1 MSNVPTFT
9 KEELKMPRERFGEKI
24 DQEQEPPSVAGIV
37 LSILIVILILILGG
51 LYMWGA
57 EIQRALN
64 TPEAL
69 PTNSR
74 PTPAQNNEPE
84 STNAEAA
91 VESLNA
97 MSTSNEIAPM
107 QADLESTLIESGE
120 TNLNAI
126 DDVLKPQS

>member
-1 MSNVPTFT
+1 MSKVPTFT
-9 KEELKMPRERFGEKI
+9 KEELKMPDERFGEKI
-24 DQEQEPPSVAGIV
+24 DQETPSVAGIV
-37 LSILIVILILILGG
+37 LSILIVILVLILGG
-51 LYMWGA
+51 LYMWGT
-57 EIQRALN
+57 EIQKALN
-64 TPEAL
+64 TPEVL

-107 QADLESTLIESGE
+107 QADLESTLIDTNE
-120 TNLNAI
+120 TDLNAI
-126 DDVLKPQS
+126 DEVVKLP

>member
-1 MSNVPTFT
+1 MSKVPTFT
-9 KEELKMPRERFGEKI
+9 KEEMKMPDERFGEKI
-24 DQEQEPPSVAGIV
+24 SQEPPSVAGIV
-37 LSILIVILILILGG
+37 LSVLIVLLVMILGG

-57 EIQRALN
+57 EIQKAFK
-64 TPEAL
+64 TPDVPVE
-69 PTNSR
+69 TTR

-97 MSTSNEIAPM
+97 MSTSNEASAI
-107 QADLESTLIESGE
+107 QADLESTLIDTNE
-120 TNLNAI
+120 TDLNAI